1 VIFLKLKGEVA
12 VITGSSRGIGRV
24 IALEFAKEGAKIVVN
39 YSRSKEE
46 ALKVVNEIHEIGS
59 EAIEVQADV
68 SSENDVQKLFN
79 ETIKNYGFVSILV
92 NNAGHG
98 SKEYWKSTLWDINKK
113 MWDEVISV
121 DLWGSLLCSR
131 EAAKHMFTH
140 GHGSIINITSTPG
153 IAGGS
158 DGIIYA
164 IAKSGVIGLT
174 RTLATILAPKIRV
187 NAVALGS
194 IKTGWLQWLNKKDV
208 DELIEHIPLKRL
220 GEPEEVA
227 KTVLF
232 LASQDSSYITGQ
244 VIIVDGGVIT
254 W

>member
-1 VIFLKLKGEVA
+1 MIFLKLKGEVA

-39 YSRSKEE
+39 YSKSKDE
-46 ALKVVNEIHEIGS
+46 ATRVVKEVQELGS

-68 SSENDVQKLFN
+68 SSESDVKKLFN
-79 ETIKNYGFVSILV
+79 EAVKSYGYVSILV

-98 SKEYWKSTLWDINKK
+98 SKDYWNMSLWDINKNV
-113 MWDEVISV
+113 WDEIFSV
-121 DLWGSLLCSR
+121 DLWGAFLCSK
-131 EAAKHMFTH
+131 EASKIMINH
-140 GHGSIINITSTPG
+140 GHGSIVNIASTPG

-158 DGIIYA
+158 DGIVYA

-174 RTLATILAPKIRV
+174 KTLANILAPKIRV

-194 IKTGWLQWLNKKDV
+194 IKTGWLQWLNNKDIE
-208 DELIEHIPLKRL
+208 ELINHIPLKRL

-227 KTVLF
+227 KVVLF

-244 VIIVDGGVIT
+244 VIVVDGGVVT

>member
-1 VIFLKLKGEVA
+1 MKLKGEVA
-12 VITGSSRGIGRV
+12 VITGSSRGIGRA

-39 YSRSKEE
+39 YSKSKEE
-46 ALKVVNEIHEIGS
+46 ALKVVKEIHEIGS
-59 EAIEVQADV
+59 EAIEIQADV
-68 SSENDVQKLFN
+68 SLENDVQKLFN
-79 ETIKNYGFVSILV
+79 ETIKYYGYVSILV
-92 NNAGHG
+92 NNAGH
-98 SKEYWKSTLWDINKK
+98 SSRDYWNATLWDIDKK
-113 MWDEVISV
+113 MWNEIISV
-121 DLWGSLLCSR
+121 DLWGALLCSR
-131 EAAKHMFTH
+131 EASKYMLKHA

-158 DGIIYA
+158 DGIVYA
-164 IAKSGVIGLT
+164 IAKSGIIGLT

-194 IKTGWLQWLNKKDV
+194 IKTGWLQWLNKKEI

>member
-1 VIFLKLKGEVA
+1 MIYLKLKGEVA
-12 VITGSSRGIGRV
+12 VITGSSRGIGKA
-24 IALEFAKEGAKIVVN
+24 IALEFAKEGAKIVIN
-39 YSRSKEE
+39 YSKSKEE
-46 ALKVVNEIHEIGS
+46 ALKVMGEIKELGADVIEI
-59 EAIEVQADV
+59 QADV
-68 SSENDVQKLFN
+68 SSENDVKRLFD
-79 ETIKNYGFVSILV
+79 ETIKHYGYVSILV

-98 SKEYWKSTLWDINKK
+98 SKNYWNATLWDINRN
-113 MWDEVISV
+113 MWDEIISV
-121 DLWGSLLCSR
+121 DLWGALLCSK
-131 EAAKHMFTH
+131 EAAKSMLKH

-158 DGIIYA
+158 DGIVYA
-164 IAKSGVIGLT
+164 IAKSGIIGLT
-174 RTLATILAPKIRV
+174 RTLATILAPNIRV

-194 IKTGWLQWLNKKDV
+194 IKTGWLQWLSKEDTE
-208 DELIEHIPLKRL
+208 ELIKHIPLKRL

>member
-1 VIFLKLKGEVA
+1 MKLKGEVA
-12 VITGSSRGIGRV
+12 VITGSSRGIGRA

-39 YSRSKEE
+39 YSKSREE
-46 ALKVVNEIHEIGS
+46 ALKVVKEIHEIGS
-59 EAIEVQADV
+59 EAIEIQADV
-68 SSENDVQKLFN
+68 SLENDVQKLFN
-79 ETIKNYGFVSILV
+79 ETIKYYEYVSILV

-98 SKEYWKSTLWDINKK
+98 SRDYWNATLWDIDRK
-113 MWDEVISV
+113 MWNEIISV
-121 DLWGSLLCSR
+121 DLWGALLCSR
-131 EAAKHMFTH
+131 EASKYMLKH

-158 DGIIYA
+158 DGIVYA
-164 IAKSGVIGLT
+164 IAKSGIIGLT

-194 IKTGWLQWLNKKDV
+194 IKTGWLQWLNKKEI